1 MEFSHFSIFLRKFS
15 HDLGVEVSMLVRIF
29 NMRREKPFSHEINI
43 VIPDLVEN
51 LEITILFTD
60 RTIIRNIDEFWNLQ

>member
-1 MEFSHFSIFLRKFS
+1 MEFSHFSKFLRKLS
-15 HDLGVEVSMLVRIF
+15 HDFGVEVSMLVRIF
-29 NMRREKPFSHEINI
+29 NMRREKPFSYENSI

-60 RTIIRNIDEFWNLQ
+60 RTIVRNIDEFWNLQ